1 LSLLDKLLAKLE
13 WLVVAYIAGAAAA
26 LYALVNI
33 YRIDLWAEA
42 LPAVARVTAIII
54 MLFGSVFLVCASVGL
69 WRFGDEWGRHIFYA
83 RNHICGVVDDTCAL
97 VMILVGILIGRVD
110 LAAIGFF
117 FFAIIPFVGNA
128 LANAYYSNTEEA
140 RR

>member
-1 LSLLDKLLAKLE
+1 MSLLDSFLAKLE
-13 WLVVAYIAGAAAA
+13 WLVVLYVVGAAAA
-26 LYALVNI
+26 IYALVSMYHVDMYVAI
-33 YRIDLWAEA
+33 
-42 LPAVARVTAIII
+42 PAIAKVTAIVI

-83 RNHICGVVDDTCAL
+83 RNHICGIVDDTCAL
-97 VMILVGILIGRVD
+97 VMILVGVLIGRID

-128 LANAYYSNTEEA
+128 LANAYYHNTEEVSK
-140 RR
+140 